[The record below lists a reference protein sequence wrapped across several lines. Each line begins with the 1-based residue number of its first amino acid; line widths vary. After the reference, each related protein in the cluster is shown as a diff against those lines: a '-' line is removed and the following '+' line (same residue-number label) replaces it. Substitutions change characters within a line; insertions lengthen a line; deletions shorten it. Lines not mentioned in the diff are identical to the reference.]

1 MNNGIPNFPCGTD
14 LFRLDGRIALVT
26 GASGHLGRSMAMALC
41 EVGAHVI
48 LNGRT
53 KEKIKLFYEELISQG
68 LSVSMAIHDIEQ
80 EADIEELFVE
90 LGKEYDRLDIIVN
103 NAYAGNVGT
112 LVTATYEDFSR
123 AYGITVTAAF
133 RILQLAIPLLEKA
146 ASKNI
151 GGASVI
157 NIASMYGIVSPDPAI
172 YGDSGANNPPNYG
185 AAKAGLIQFTRYA
198 ACHLASKG
206 IRVNS
211 LSPGPFPPPDIME
224 KKPEFYGELCRKNPM
239 KRIGYADELK
249 GPLLFLAS
257 DASSYV
263 TGSNLLVDGG
273 WTTW

>member
-1 MNNGIPNFPCGTD
+1 MNNGIPKFPRGTD

-26 GASGHLGRSMAMALC
+26 GASGHLGRSMATALC
-41 EVGAHVI
+41 EAGAHVI
-48 LNGRT
+48 LSGRT
-53 KEKIKLFYEELISQG
+53 IEKIKLFYKELLSQG

-90 LGKEYDRLDIIVN
+90 LVKEYDRLDIIVN

-112 LVTATYEDFSR
+112 LETATYEDFSR
-123 AYGITVTAAF
+123 AYGITVTAPF
-133 RILQLAIPLLEKA
+133 RILQLAIPLLEKT

-172 YGDSGANNPPNYG
+172 YGNSGANNPPYYG
-185 AAKAGLIQFTRYA
+185 ASKAGLIQFTRYA

-211 LSPGPFPPPDIME
+211 LSPGPFPPPDIVGN
-224 KKPEFYGELCRKNPM
+224 KPEFYRELCSKNPM

-273 WTTW
+273 WTAW